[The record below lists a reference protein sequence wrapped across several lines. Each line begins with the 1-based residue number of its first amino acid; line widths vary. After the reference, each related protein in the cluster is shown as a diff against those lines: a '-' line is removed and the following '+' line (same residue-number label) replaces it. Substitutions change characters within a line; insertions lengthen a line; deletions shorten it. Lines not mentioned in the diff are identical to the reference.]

1 MQRGGD
7 PGRVGEAVTRPE
19 SASDDSDA
27 LRRSL
32 ARARA
37 AERDALAQRDLA
49 LERLQAAELEARRT
63 VEVQEE
69 LDRVLTE
76 LATLR
81 GSISW
86 RLTAPLRLARRVAK
100 R

>member
-7 PGRVGEAVTRPE
+7 HGRAGEAVTRHATTNE
-19 SASDDSDA
+19 EGDA

-32 ARARA
+32 VRARA